1 MEGLSDNKAL
11 ALDSL
16 HRRLT
21 AHGCEFDF
29 FQAVWLLER
38 YTDIDVHVGERGPI
52 GKESFRFRPDVSMG
66 FPATDI
72 RRVSHVDDRDRG
84 DCFYQIDVTFLG
96 LYGVATPLPLHYAVD
111 VLRSVET
118 YSVTSQAQG
127 EGGATS
133 AAAESGSTPIRDF
146 LDIFHHRIV
155 SLFYRSWLK
164 YRYDRSFGMPGRDHI
179 TDYLLWL
186 IGCSPDLDESA
197 IGLQP
202 VRMLRYAGVLTQR
215 PRSATMLEGL
225 LQDYWEGVDAR
236 VEQCVGRWVTIG
248 ESDQCRMG
256 SANSGLGT
264 DITVGEQVYD
274 LNGSFCISLGPMDWE
289 TYLSFLPGTACY
301 SQTRSLAAFYCT
313 DPLSF
318 SVELHLQAGE
328 IPEMKLTSGTDG
340 SRLGLTSWVR
350 TDEMPET
357 RVLFDESSTVAPEP
371 SGPATEEA
379 REEVAV

>member
-1 MEGLSDNKAL
+1 MEEMSEAKAL
-11 ALDSL
+11 ALDPL
-16 HRRLT
+16 YRRLT

-29 FQAVWLLER
+29 FQVVWLLER
-38 YTDIDVHVGERGPI
+38 YTNIDVHVGNRGPI

-66 FPATDI
+66 FPATDV
-72 RRVSHVDDRDRG
+72 RQVSHIDDQESG
-84 DCFYQIDVTFLG
+84 SFYHQIDVTFLG

-118 YSVTSQAQG
+118 YNV
-127 EGGATS
+127 ATQVQTEES
-133 AAAESGSTPIRDF
+133 AASTATESGSTPIRDF

-164 YRYDRSFGMPGRDHI
+164 YRYDRAFGMPGRDPI

-197 IGLQP
+197 IGVEP

-215 PRSATMLEGL
+215 PRSAAMLEGV

-248 ESDQCRMG
+248 ESDQCKMG
-256 SANSGLGT
+256 FANSGLGS
-264 DITVGEQVYD
+264 DLTVGEQVYD
-274 LNGSFCISLGPMDWE
+274 LNGSFCICLGPMDWE
-289 TYLSFLPGTACY
+289 TYLKFLPGTACY

-313 DPLSF
+313 DPLAF
-318 SVELHLQAGE
+318 SVELQLKAGE
-328 IPEMKLTSGTDG
+328 VPEMQLTSGTDG

-350 TDEMPET
+350 TDELAET
-357 RVLFDESSTVAPEP
+357 RVLFDESSIVAPEP
-371 SGPATEEA
+371 SAPSVEEA
-379 REEVAV
+379 REPVGV